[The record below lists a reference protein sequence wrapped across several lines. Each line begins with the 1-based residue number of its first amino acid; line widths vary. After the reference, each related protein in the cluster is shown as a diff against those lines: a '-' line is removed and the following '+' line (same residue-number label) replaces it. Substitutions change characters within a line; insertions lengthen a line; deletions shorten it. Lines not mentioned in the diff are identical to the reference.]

1 MSPEVVDAIGRLEGQ
16 SFVREVEWFAEL
28 PSTNDY
34 ALARGAELA
43 LPLPRLIWAERQT
56 AGRGRG
62 DHRWWSSCGAL
73 TFSLLID
80 GPALGLPPASWP
92 QLSMVSAIAVAE
104 ALQQFLPEDRIALK
118 WPNDVHILFASGSG
132 GSSAASRGTADSDRQ
147 PVSRKICGIL
157 VEPVTG
163 VPGRL
168 VIGIGLNVRNS
179 LDSASAKLRKQ
190 AASLVELLPEPPT
203 LPLMLCTLVQA
214 WVRAAQ
220 DLAAGRMDLVARWS
234 RQCLLREREV
244 RWTLW
249 ERTVTGICR
258 GINPQG
264 ALLIEREG
272 RLETYWGGT
281 VRLL

>member
-234 RQCLLREREV
+234 R
-244 RWTLW
+244 
-249 ERTVTGICR
+249 
-258 GINPQG
+258 
-264 ALLIEREG
+264 
-272 RLETYWGGT
+272 
-281 VRLL
+281 